1 MKQQIRQILIKNWG
15 HDKFRPMQEE
25 IILSVLEGK
34 DTLALLPTG
43 GGKSICF
50 QVPALAKEGICI
62 VVTPLIALMKDQV
75 ANLNKRN
82 IKAVAIYSGMTYNE
96 IDIALDNAAYDKEMK
111 FLYLSPERLKTDIFI
126 ERLKKMNVNLL
137 AVDEAHCISQ
147 WGYDFRP
154 PYLEIAEIREM
165 IPETPVIALT
175 ATATPQVVT
184 DIQKTLK
191 FKEENCFQKSFLRK
205 NLTYIV
211 FKEEDKLNRLLRTLH
226 KIKGTAIIYARNRRK
241 TKEIA
246 SFLRKNNISSDF
258 YHAGLDSKERDKKQ
272 DDWMTNKIQVM
283 VCTNA
288 FGMGIDKP
296 DVRLVVHLDIPDNI
310 EAYFQEAGRGG
321 RDGKKSWA
329 ILLYEEIDLQNLDKN
344 YTMSFPELGRIR
356 ELYNAIGNYLNLAVG
371 SGNEQQFD
379 FDIIAFA
386 KNYNFN
392 LLEAYNILK
401 ILEKEGYL
409 YLSNSFHRPSKIHIS
424 VNNNDLYQFQ
434 LTNKSLEGFI
444 KLLLRSYSGLFTE
457 FVTINERNLA
467 FQTKATEEK
476 VIKTLELLD
485 KYKIINYVPQSDSPQ
500 LGFLTERLAS
510 NSVLAD
516 STMYR
521 FRKENALKRLESV
534 KNYVESDTKCR
545 SQQLLA
551 YFGEE
556 KSPRCGDCDV
566 CRDRN
571 RVDISKVQFDSLIN
585 IIKPILMQRPME
597 MKELV
602 AFVPE
607 LNEDQVIS
615 GINWLL
621 EKDKVVYTDDHQIKW
636 SE

>member
-1 MKQQIRQILIKNWG
+1 M
-15 HDKFRPMQEE
+15 
-25 IILSVLEGK
+25 
-34 DTLALLPTG
+34 
-43 GGKSICF
+43 
-50 QVPALAKEGICI
+50 
-62 VVTPLIALMKDQV
+62 
-75 ANLNKRN
+75 
-82 IKAVAIYSGMTYNE
+82 
-96 IDIALDNAAYDKEMK
+96 
-111 FLYLSPERLKTDIFI
+111 
-126 ERLKKMNVNLL
+126 
-137 AVDEAHCISQ
+137 
-147 WGYDFRP
+147 
-154 PYLEIAEIREM
+154 
-165 IPETPVIALT
+165 
-175 ATATPQVVT
+175 
-184 DIQKTLK
+184 
-191 FKEENCFQKSFLRK
+191 
-205 NLTYIV
+205 
-211 FKEEDKLNRLLRTLH
+211 
-226 KIKGTAIIYARNRRK
+226 
-241 TKEIA
+241 
-246 SFLRKNNISSDF
+246 
-258 YHAGLDSKERDKKQ
+258 
-272 DDWMTNKIQVM
+272 
-283 VCTNA
+283 
-288 FGMGIDKP
+288 
-296 DVRLVVHLDIPDNI
+296 
-310 EAYFQEAGRGG
+310 
-321 RDGKKSWA
+321 
-329 ILLYEEIDLQNLDKN
+329 QNLDKN
-344 YTMSFPELGRIR
+344 YTLSFPELARIR
-356 ELYNAIGNYLNLAVG
+356 ELYNAVGNYLNLAVG

-409 YLSNSFHRPSKIHIS
+409 YLSNSFHRPSKIHIC

-510 NSVLAD
+510 NSVMVD

-534 KNYVESDTKCR
+534 KDYVESDTKCR

-571 RVDISKVQFDSLIN
+571 RVDISKVQFDKLIN

-621 EKDKVVYTDDHQIKW
+621 EKDKVLYTDDNQIKW
-636 SE
+636 SEKG